1 MSPVMKIGNV
11 ALLYPTIL
19 APLAGITNLAF
30 RRMVKAL
37 GCGLVCTEMI
47 SAKGLVY
54 QSDQTRQMLASVA
67 EEKPLSVQLFGA
79 DPDAMAEAA
88 AMVEAAGADII
99 DINCGCAV
107 KKVMKNGAGVAL
119 MKNPETAQ
127 QIIAQMRRAVKIP
140 LTIKMR
146 TGWDASGEQAIL
158 LAKIAEHNG
167 CDAVVI
173 HPRTAR
179 QRFSGSADWSVIA
192 KIKQEL
198 SIPVIGNGDIR
209 SPEVALRMVAETG
222 CDAVMIGRAALGNPW
237 IFTQIHAL
245 METGTCPPVTPDMR
259 FAMMQRFLDLTIDQ
273 FGEEIAC
280 KMMRGRLG
288 WLARGLRKATDFRTA
303 AAGIHAKTDAEAL
316 IRMYREKFCPL

>member
-1 MSPVMKIGNV
+1 MKIGDV
-11 ALLYPTIL
+11 ALGYPTIL

-47 SAKGLVY
+47 SAKGLIY
-54 QSDQTRQMLASVA
+54 QSEQTRQMLASVA
-67 EEKPLSVQLFGA
+67 AEKPLSVQLFGA

-107 KKVMKNGAGVAL
+107 KKVMKNGAGAAL
-119 MKNPETAQ
+119 MKHPETDEK
-127 QIIAQMRRAVKIP
+127 IIARMRRAIKIP
-140 LTIKMR
+140 LTLKMR
-146 TGWDASGEQAIL
+146 SGWDASGQQAMQ
-158 LAKIAEHNG
+158 LANIAEANG
-167 CDAVVI
+167 CDAITI
-173 HPRTAR
+173 HPRTVR
-179 QRFSGSADWSVIA
+179 QRFSGSADWSLITR
-192 KIKQEL
+192 IKQEL

-209 SPEVALRMVAETG
+209 APEDAPRMMAETG

-237 IFTQIHAL
+237 IFAQIRAL
-245 METGTCPPVTPDMR
+245 MKTGAYPPIMPDMR
-259 FAMMQRFLDLTIDQ
+259 FDMMQQFLNLTIDQ

-288 WLARGLRKATDFRTA
+288 WLARGLREATGFRTA
-303 AAGIHAKTDAEAL
+303 AAGIHTKADAEAL
-316 IRMYREKFCPL
+316 IRSWREKFHPL

>member
-1 MSPVMKIGNV
+1 MKIGNV
-11 ALLYPTIL
+11 ALLNPTIL

-30 RRMVKAL
+30 RRMVKDL

-47 SAKGLVY
+47 SAKGLIY
-54 QSDQTRQMLASVA
+54 RSEQTQQMLASVA
-67 EEKPLSVQLFGA
+67 GEKPLSVQLFGA

-107 KKVMKNGAGVAL
+107 KKVMKNGAGAAL
-119 MKNPETAQ
+119 MKNPETVE
-127 QIIAQMRRAVKIP
+127 QIIARMRRAVNIP

-146 TGWDASGEQAIL
+146 SGWDGSGEESDR
-158 LAKIAEHNG
+158 LAGIAEANG
-167 CDAVVI
+167 CDAVTI
-173 HPRTAR
+173 HPRTVR
-179 QRFSGSADWSVIA
+179 QRFSGSADWSVISA
-192 KIKQEL
+192 IKQKL

-209 SPEVALRMVAETG
+209 RPEDALRMMAETG

-237 IFTQIHAL
+237 IFSQIHAL
-245 METGTCPPVTPDMR
+245 LESGTYPPATPDMR

-280 KMMRGRLG
+280 KMIRGRLG
-288 WLARGLRKATDFRTA
+288 WLARGLRDATGFRTA
-303 AAGIHAKTDAEAL
+303 AAGIHTRADAEAL
-316 IRMYREKFCPL
+316 IRAYRQTFYPL

>member
-1 MSPVMKIGNV
+1 MKIGNV

-47 SAKGLVY
+47 SAKGLIY
-54 QSDQTRQMLASVA
+54 RSEQTQQMLASVA
-67 EEKPLSVQLFGA
+67 GEKPLSVQLFGA

-107 KKVMKNGAGVAL
+107 KKVMKNGAGAAL
-119 MKNPETAQ
+119 MKHPETVE
-127 QIIAQMRRAVKIP
+127 QIIARMRRAVNIP

-146 TGWDASGEQAIL
+146 SGWDGSGEQSDR
-158 LAKIAEHNG
+158 LAGIAEANG
-167 CDAVVI
+167 CDAVTI
-173 HPRTAR
+173 HPRTVR

-192 KIKQEL
+192 AIKQKL

-209 SPEVALRMVAETG
+209 SPRRRPAH
-222 CDAVMIGRAALGNPW
+222 DGRNRVRRGHDRPGRSGQSLDFFPDPCPAGIRDLPAGHAGHAFCHDAALSGSD
-237 IFTQIHAL
+237 H
-245 METGTCPPVTPDMR
+245 
-259 FAMMQRFLDLTIDQ
+259 
-273 FGEEIAC
+273 
-280 KMMRGRLG
+280 
-288 WLARGLRKATDFRTA
+288 
-303 AAGIHAKTDAEAL
+303 
-316 IRMYREKFCPL
+316 

>member
-1 MSPVMKIGNV
+1 MKIGAV
-11 ALLYPTIL
+11 SLLYPTIL

-54 QSDQTRQMLASVA
+54 QSEQTRQMLASVA

-107 KKVMKNGAGVAL
+107 KKVMKNGAGAAL

-127 QIIAQMRRAVKIP
+127 QIIARMRRAIKIP

-146 TGWDASGEQAIL
+146 AGWDASGEQAVL

-167 CDAVVI
+167 CDAVAI
-173 HPRTAR
+173 HTRTAR

-209 SPEVALRMVAETG
+209 SPEDALRMVAETG

-245 METGTCPPVTPDMR
+245 LETGTYPPVTPDMR
-259 FAMMQRFLDLTIDQ
+259 FTMMQRFLDLTIDQ
-273 FGEEIAC
+273 FGEDIAC

-288 WLARGLRKATDFRTA
+288 WLARSLRDATGFRTA
-303 AAGIHAKTDAEAL
+303 AAGIHTKADAEAL
-316 IRMYREKFCPL
+316 IRLYRQKFYP

>member
-1 MSPVMKIGNV
+1 MKIGSV
-11 ALLYPTIL
+11 TLSAPTVL

-54 QSDQTRQMLASVA
+54 QSEQTRQMLASVA

-88 AMVEAAGADII
+88 AMVEAAAVDII

-107 KKVMKNGAGVAL
+107 KKVMKNGAGAAL
-119 MKNPETAQ
+119 MKNPETVE
-127 QIIAQMRRAVKIP
+127 QIIARMRVAVKIP

-146 TGWDASGEQAIL
+146 SGWDASGEQAIL

-167 CDAVVI
+167 CDAVAI

-179 QRFSGSADWSVIA
+179 QRFSGAADWSLIA
-192 KIKQEL
+192 KIKREL

-209 SPEVALRMVAETG
+209 SPEDALRMITETG

-237 IFTQIHAL
+237 IFAQIHAL

-273 FGEEIAC
+273 FGEDIAC

-288 WLARGLRKATDFRTA
+288 WLAKGLREATGFRTA

-316 IRMYREKFCPL
+316 IRMYREKFCPS